1 MKKSAHGLKID
12 RRKSMLSNLKENN
25 LKGTRTK
32 GTRTKGSGYVK
43 MRESK
48 IRMLERKLQEQH
60 TAAEA
65 KELEAQIDTK
75 KAEIENYLKGAN

>member
-32 GTRTKGSGYVK
+32 GSGYVK

-48 IRMLERKLQEQH
+48 IVMLERKLQEQH

-65 KELEAQIDTK
+65 KELEAQIETK

>member
-32 GTRTKGSGYVK
+32 GSGYVK
-43 MRESK
+43 MRESQ

-65 KELEAQIDTK
+65 KELEAQIKTK
-75 KAEIENYLKGAN
+75 KAEIESYLKGAN

>member
-32 GTRTKGSGYVK
+32 GSGYVK

-48 IRMLERKLQEQH
+48 IRNVR
-60 TAAEA
+60 A
-65 KELEAQIDTK
+65 
-75 KAEIENYLKGAN
+75 

>member
-12 RRKSMLSNLKENN
+12 RRKSMLSNLKDNN

-32 GTRTKGSGYVK
+32 GSRYVK

-48 IRMLERKLQEQH
+48 IRMLERKLQLQQH

-65 KELEAQIDTK
+65 KELEAQIETK
-75 KAEIENYLKGAN
+75 KSEIENYLKGAN

>member
-32 GTRTKGSGYVK
+32 GSGYVK
-43 MRESK
+43 MRERQ
-48 IRMLERKLQEQH
+48 IRMLGRKLQEQH

-65 KELEAQIDTK
+65 KELEAQIGTK

>member
-12 RRKSMLSNLKENN
+12 RRKSVISNLKENN
-25 LKGTRTK
+25 LK

-65 KELEAQIDTK
+65 KELEAQIKTK
-75 KAEIENYLKGAN
+75 KAEIESYLKGAN

>member
-32 GTRTKGSGYVK
+32 GSGYVK
-43 MRESK
+43 MRESQ
-48 IRMLERKLQEQH
+48 IRMLERKLQQH

-65 KELEAQIDTK
+65 KELEAQIKTK
-75 KAEIENYLKGAN
+75 KAEIESYLKGAN

>member
-12 RRKSMLSNLKENN
+12 RRKSMLSNLKENS
-25 LKGTRTK
+25 LK

-43 MRESK
+43 IRERQ
-48 IRMLERKLQEQH
+48 IGMLGRKLQLQQL

-65 KELEAQIDTK
+65 KELEAQIETK
-75 KAEIENYLKGAN
+75 KSEIENYLKGAN

>member
-12 RRKSMLSNLKENN
+12 RRKSVISNLKENN
-25 LKGTRTK
+25 LK

-65 KELEAQIDTK
+65 KELEAQIETK